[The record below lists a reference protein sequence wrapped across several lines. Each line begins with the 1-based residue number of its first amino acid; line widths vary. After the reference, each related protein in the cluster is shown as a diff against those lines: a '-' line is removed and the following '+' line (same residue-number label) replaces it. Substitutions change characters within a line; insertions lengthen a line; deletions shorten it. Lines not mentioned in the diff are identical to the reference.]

1 MREKEATTNVFLQVH
16 PISTSPHSLSTQA
29 AIPASRLNLSVNSET
44 NSVTPSLSGSSE
56 AISDA
61 LSSSNKEIIFSKV
74 ILSSQPQIPTLPLGV
89 LLKGE
94 SIGLIVGGAL
104 ESSSSSMTTGMS
116 SSSLTGQTGATSN
129 TSRPQNLKSLQEIIT
144 QLQLLVD
151 NHLLSENEDSNATIS
166 LSYNVFGISDTSCVD
181 LVNYSRI
188 TMEELST
195 LHPRNHERAMDLQY
209 QLGST
214 LDSLIDLLNQGSS
227 LPLVLV
233 IRLIARPSDMEPAT
247 ISHLLLADFGS
258 IFLANHPLEAS
269 FSSLRSA
276 LIDVKEGLTDGG
288 HSFDSNSA
296 DGNNFLK
303 QQQSITNQN
312 HPTFLS
318 TILAPYLSFNNC
330 KNDTLTGAHSFF
342 WANLP
347 SIGGSRVITKSLEF
361 LETLSLLPLLQVSSC
376 KESAELLELE
386 ALLLVHAELEGDY
399 QNLKD
404 DVVKLKK
411 ELFLSI
417 KRKEELERKSSALED
432 ESILVRL
439 ELEYQIANEEIVKIE
454 LQDRLRRMEINTIH
468 MECEKNITLSKCVVM
483 QERIEYL
490 ESSFSLSAKREN
502 IIKDEALK
510 EIGYFVSAL
519 QECNLRLT
527 TLDSERQGLS
537 RNLDHCQSVIRELER
552 KGGNDRQQLQE
563 QQQSSGEC
571 LRLQNEIV
579 DLKRQLARLKQP
591 VNNIGSGLGSDLE
604 RQIESLR
611 LENDS
616 LNNRL
621 KRASA
626 SVNDANSS
634 FGLHSSTLP
643 KIPRTVASSNVRSSG
658 AIKSSSKSA
667 APKAKMVAKKSDSY
681 DPLMAF
687 SMSVDKGDVDAGNTN
702 VDDVDDDIE
711 VPGTPPKKTNITDKW
726 RPSAFVPKSL
736 SQTLSSAGGIGLSG
750 LSGLSNGSMG
760 KDQHHSSRIK
770 LPTRNDSSL
779 TTAPTPQPRERKSV
793 DPKAFQGIMSSFQ
806 MPSK

>member
-1 MREKEATTNVFLQVH
+1 M
-16 PISTSPHSLSTQA
+16 I
-29 AIPASRLNLSVNSET
+29 
-44 NSVTPSLSGSSE
+44 
-56 AISDA
+56 
-61 LSSSNKEIIFSKV
+61 
-74 ILSSQPQIPTLPLGV
+74 
-89 LLKGE
+89 
-94 SIGLIVGGAL
+94 GGAL
-104 ESSSSSMTTGMS
+104 ESSSSVTGMS
-116 SSSLTGQTGATSN
+116 SLSSAGQTGSTSN
-129 TSRPQNLKSLQEIIT
+129 TSRPQNLKNLQEIIT

-181 LVNYSRI
+181 LVNYSRV

-227 LPLVLV
+227 LPLVCV

-258 IFLANHPLEAS
+258 IFIANHPLEAS
-269 FSSLRSA
+269 FTSLRSV
-276 LIDVKEGLTDGG
+276 LIDVKEGLAKGGYTSDGC
-288 HSFDSNSA
+288 A
-296 DGNNFLK
+296 DGSSFLK
-303 QQQSITNQN
+303 QQQSIRNRN
-312 HPTFLS
+312 PTFLS

-330 KNDTLTGAHSFF
+330 KNDYSIGAHSFF

-361 LETLSLLPLLQVSSC
+361 LETLSLLPLFQVSSC

-399 QNLKD
+399 QILKD
-404 DVVKLKK
+404 DVVKLKD
-411 ELFLSI
+411 ELLLSI
-417 KRKEELERKSSALED
+417 KRKEELERKSSSLEG

-468 MECEKNITLSKCVVM
+468 MECEKNITLSKCMVM

-502 IIKDEALK
+502 MIKEEALK

-552 KGGNDRQQLQE
+552 KGGNERQ
-563 QQQSSGEC
+563 QQQSNGEC
-571 LRLQNEIV
+571 LRLQNEII

-591 VNNIGSGLGSDLE
+591 VSGAGFGSDLE

-621 KRASA
+621 KRAA
-626 SVNDANSS
+626 SINDANSS

-643 KIPRTVASSNVRSSG
+643 KVSRTSSSVCGGNVASNDVNG
-658 AIKSSSKSA
+658 GVGFKNNSKSA
-667 APKAKMVAKKSDSY
+667 APKAKKVAKKSDSY
-681 DPLMAF
+681 DPLMGF
-687 SMSVDKGDVDAGNTN
+687 SMSVDNGGGVDSGNGN
-702 VDDVDDDIE
+702 VDDDIE

-736 SQTLSSAGGIGLSG
+736 SQTLSAAGGIGLGG
-750 LSGLSNGSMG
+750 LSGLANGPMG